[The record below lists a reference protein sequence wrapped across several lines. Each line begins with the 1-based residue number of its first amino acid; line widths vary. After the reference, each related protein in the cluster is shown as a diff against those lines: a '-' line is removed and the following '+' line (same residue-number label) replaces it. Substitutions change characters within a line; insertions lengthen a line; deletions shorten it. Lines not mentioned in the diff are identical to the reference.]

1 MEIFTIVKDYIY
13 RRLQHIVKIE
23 IQSLYT
29 NEFPFPSSMPPS
41 WGDKVTLENGTVQ
54 TDKVVMVNLKF
65 WLPSTK
71 AHPIKSST

>member
-13 RRLQHIVKIE
+13 RRLQHIVKI
-23 IQSLYT
+23 QSLYT
-29 NEFPFPSSMPPS
+29 NEFPFASSMPPI

>member
-13 RRLQHIVKIE
+13 RRLQHIVKI
-23 IQSLYT
+23 QSLYT
-29 NEFPFPSSMPPS
+29 NEFPFASSMPPI

-54 TDKVVMVNLKF
+54 TDKVVMVHLKF

-71 AHPIKSST
+71 AHPIKSSI